1 MASTQKIIEQTVSAL
16 AERYEFDAAEA
27 LEFILAENRKASPAL
42 ARAIKAVK
50 TTETKIAELEQKI
63 ADKKVKN
70 VEKSEETLAGLR
82 TKLAEQNERVNAIGV
97 KAAPKKAVET
107 EPETE
112 TEAPKKK
119 RAPRKK
125 AEPKTDTEPET
136 ETEAPKKKRA
146 PRKKAEP
153 KTDTE
158 PETETEAPK
167 KKRAPRKKAAEP
179 EPEPKTDTEPE
190 TETEA
195 PKKKRAPRKKAETD
209 TDAPAPRYG
218 KKLAAC
224 VKKELLAAFNEAEIA
239 WKDAYANDYKTF
251 ANAVADDVWST
262 KAPLDHMKDFAQTKK
277 VVAPESVP
285 EDANVVTLKYN
296 QLLKTSVVDN
306 YGAGVYWDAD
316 KKRFVKGPDA
326 VDDEDENEVTFD
338 GSVYMVGE
346 TSKRVYIVT
355 DETDVFVGFVGVGKF
370 AAMKV

>member
-27 LEFILAENRKASPAL
+27 LAFVMEENRKASPAL

-125 AEPKTDTEPET
+125 AEAEAETETEAPKKKRAPRKKAEAEPEPET

-146 PRKKAEP
+146 PRKKAEAEP
-153 KTDTE
+153 EAKTDTE

-167 KKRAPRKKAAEP
+167 KKRAPG
-179 EPEPKTDTEPE
+179 
-190 TETEA
+190 
-195 PKKKRAPRKKAETD
+195 KKAETD

-262 KAPLDHMKDFAQTKK
+262 KAPLDHMKDFAQSKK
-277 VVAPESVP
+277 VVAPDSVP

-326 VDDEDENEVTFD
+326 VDDEDANEVTFD

-346 TSKRVYIVT
+346 TSKRVYMVT

>member
-27 LEFILAENRKASPAL
+27 LAFVMEENRKASPAL

-97 KAAPKKAVET
+97 KAAPKKVETET

-125 AEPKTDTEPET
+125 AES
-136 ETEAPKKKRA
+136 
-146 PRKKAEP
+146 
-153 KTDTE
+153 
-158 PETETEAPK
+158 
-167 KKRAPRKKAAEP
+167 
-179 EPEPKTDTEPE
+179 
-190 TETEA
+190 
-195 PKKKRAPRKKAETD
+195 D

-224 VKKELLAAFNEAEIA
+224 VKKELLAAFGEVDIA
-239 WKDAYANDYKTF
+239 WKDAYVSDYKAF
-251 ANAVADDVWST
+251 ANAMSDEAWNE

-277 VVAPESVP
+277 PVVPESVP
-285 EDANVVTLKYN
+285 EDAEVVTLKYN
-296 QLLKTSVVDN
+296 QLLKTYVVDN

-326 VDDEDENEVTFD
+326 VDDEDVTEVTFE

-346 TSKRVYIVT
+346 TSKRVYMVT

>member
-1 MASTQKIIEQTVSAL
+1 MASTQKIIEQTVTML

-27 LEFILAENRKASPAL
+27 LAFVMEENRKASPAL

-125 AEPKTDTEPET
+125 AEAKTDTE
-136 ETEAPKKKRA
+136 A
-146 PRKKAEP
+146 
-153 KTDTE
+153 
-158 PETETEAPK
+158 
-167 KKRAPRKKAAEP
+167 
-179 EPEPKTDTEPE
+179 E

-262 KAPLDHMKDFAQTKK
+262 KAPLDHMKDFAQSKK

-326 VDDEDENEVTFD
+326 VDDEDANEVTFD

-346 TSKRVYIVT
+346 TSKRVYMVT
-355 DETDVFVGFVGVGKF
+355 DDTDVFVGFVGVGKF

>member
-27 LEFILAENRKASPAL
+27 LAFVMEENRKASPAL

-125 AEPKTDTEPET
+125 AEPET
-136 ETEAPKKKRA
+136 
-146 PRKKAEP
+146 EP

-167 KKRAPRKKAAEP
+167 KKRAPRKKAEA

-262 KAPLDHMKDFAQTKK
+262 KAPLDHMKDFAQSKK
-277 VVAPESVP
+277 VVAPDSVP

-326 VDDEDENEVTFD
+326 VDDEDANEVTFD

-346 TSKRVYIVT
+346 TSKRVYMVT

>member
-1 MASTQKIIEQTVSAL
+1 MASTQKIIEQTVTML

-27 LEFILAENRKASPAL
+27 LAFVMEENRKASPAL

-125 AEPKTDTEPET
+125 AEAEPEPKTDTEPET

-146 PRKKAEP
+146 PRKKAE
-153 KTDTE
+153 
-158 PETETEAPK
+158 A
-167 KKRAPRKKAAEP
+167 
-179 EPEPKTDTEPE
+179 EPEPKTDTEAE

-262 KAPLDHMKDFAQTKK
+262 KAPLDHMKDFAQSKK

-326 VDDEDENEVTFD
+326 VDDEDANEVTFD

-346 TSKRVYIVT
+346 TSKRVYMVT